1 MDSLYLKTNTMHIR
15 PIFETNP
22 DYHQTSP
29 YFIPNAFTEE
39 ELEWIGN
46 LQDLYPYQDGSIGA
60 NETSRFDDSIRK
72 SRIKWI
78 HHDDRSWW
86 IYDKLVRHIQEA
98 NRSWGFAINSII
110 DSIQYTEYYEDGG
123 HYEWH
128 MDVGDYPQNNRKI
141 SLTIQLSNPDDYEGG
156 DLEFWLGKEPNKAPR
171 EQGLAVLFP
180 SYLMHRVTPITK
192 GVRKSLV
199 LWVGGDTFR

>member
-1 MDSLYLKTNTMHIR
+1 MHIR
-15 PIFETNP
+15 PVFQTNP
-22 DYHQTSP
+22 EFHQTTP
-29 YFIPNAFTEE
+29 YFIYKAFTEE
-39 ELEWIGN
+39 EIEWIDN
-46 LQDLYPYQDGSIGA
+46 LQGLYPYQDGTIGGD
-60 NETSRFDDSIRK
+60 ETSRLDDSIRK

-78 HHDDRSWW
+78 HHDDKSWW
-86 IYDKLVRHIQEA
+86 VYDKLARHIQEA
-98 NRSWGFAINSII
+98 NRSWGLAINSII

-141 SLTIQLSNPDDYEGG
+141 SLTIQLSDPNDYEGG
-156 DLEFWLGKEPNKAPR
+156 DLEFWLGKESNKAPR
-171 EQGLAVLFP
+171 EQAFAVLFP